1 MIQNNAHSFLADKTS
16 VTLHKNSVIH
26 SQLKTQ
32 RWVLFLSF
40 AQTKTIVLKYLNQ
53 TPELVKAGIY
63 VFILMGMGTA
73 GYMLIESYH
82 FIDALYMTVITVS
95 TVGFREVFPLSDAG
109 KLFTIFIILSS
120 LGVVAYFLSNLTQS
134 LFKTQLSFFFGGN
147 LKNFKLKKMENHI
160 IVCGYGRNGKQVVE
174 ELTAFGEKVIVV
186 DKDHDLVVSNVTQPF
201 QLIEG
206 DATEDEVLL
215 KAGIAKAR
223 ALIAT
228 LPLDSD
234 NLFVVLT
241 ARALNP
247 DLNIISRAS
256 SESAEKKLR
265 MAGVNSV
272 VMPERVGG
280 AHMATLVA
288 QPDVMEFME
297 HLNIHGDSPVQLME
311 IMCNNLPED
320 LMHKPIK
327 ELELRKKTGAN
338 IIGYKTASGEYILNP
353 TPETKLY
360 PKSKI
365 FVLGTGEQVE
375 EMRKVLR
382 GSIVQNNPI

>member
-1 MIQNNAHSFLADKTS
+1 M
-16 VTLHKNSVIH
+16 
-26 SQLKTQ
+26 
-32 RWVLFLSF
+32 R
-40 AQTKTIVLKYLNQ
+40 YLNQ

-63 VFILMGMGTA
+63 VFILMGIGTT
-73 GYMLIESYH
+73 GYMLIESYN

-95 TVGFREVFPLSDAG
+95 TVGFREVFPLSDGG

-134 LFKTQLSFFFGGN
+134 LFKTQLSFFIGGN

-160 IVCGYGRNGKQVVE
+160 IVCGFGRNGKQVVE

-215 KAGIAKAR
+215 KAGINKAR
-223 ALIAT
+223 SLIAT
-228 LPLDSD
+228 LPLDAD

-288 QPDVMEFME
+288 HPDVMEFME

-311 IMCNNLPED
+311 IMCSNLPED

-338 IIGYKTASGEYILNP
+338 IIGYKTATGEYILNP
-353 TPETKLY
+353 TPDTRLY
-360 PKSKI
+360 PHSKL
-365 FVLGTGEQVE
+365 FVLGTREQVE

>member
-1 MIQNNAHSFLADKTS
+1 M
-16 VTLHKNSVIH
+16 
-26 SQLKTQ
+26 
-32 RWVLFLSF
+32 
-40 AQTKTIVLKYLNQ
+40 KYLNQ

-63 VFILMGMGTA
+63 VFVLMAMGTT
-73 GYMLIESYH
+73 GYMLIESYN

-134 LFKTQLSFFFGGN
+134 LFKTQLNFFFGGN

-160 IVCGYGRNGKQVVE
+160 IVCGFGRNGKQVVE

-186 DKDHDLVVSNVTQPF
+186 DKDHELVVSNVTQPF

-206 DATEDEVLL
+206 DATEDDVLL
-215 KAGIAKAR
+215 KAGITKAR
-223 ALIAT
+223 SLIAT
-228 LPLDSD
+228 LPLDAD

-311 IMCNNLPED
+311 IMCSNLPED

-353 TPETKLY
+353 TPDTRLY
-360 PKSKI
+360 PHSKI
-365 FVLGTGEQVE
+365 FVLGTREQVE